1 MSARAPKLIAE
12 PDPNYCPRLGRD
24 ARVWFLVFVFFDMF
38 FQKPKRCHLA
48 SFLLREDH
56 NKQHFSRVAFRGV
69 LFGARGSTESLSHLN
84 FRDFSAVI
92 IIHRSMKTL
101 MVQGII
107 NIMAVLHTTPPKNFH
122 ACGNYSKGFIKGL
135 HILCCPPPPRMQSR
149 ENEGFFVGIP
159 DPSKKCQES
168 HVAALESWATGQTQ
182 YIWVFPK
189 IVGFPPKS
197 SILIGFSIV
206 NHQF

>member
-1 MSARAPKLIAE
+1 MQGYGS
-12 PDPNYCPRLGRD
+12 
-24 ARVWFLVFVFFDMF
+24 WFLFSLICFFKNQRGVIWLVFCCG
-38 FQKPKRCHLA
+38 KITT
-48 SFLLREDH
+48 
-56 NKQHFSRVAFRGV
+56 NNHFSRVAFRGV